1 MKLLIRAD
9 ANARIASGHIRRCL
23 SIAAGFVDTKV
34 EIVFV
39 CSELEA
45 KRVLDGTKYKTI
57 ILENDYREKDREIL
71 LLKDIIHKEHV
82 DGILVDSYEVTERY
96 LSELGKVCRVAYIAT
111 MKDIDFTGNLLIN
124 YTQYAKQKYFDEKY
138 SKLKQSGFLLQGEK
152 YVPLRKEFFKIPHRD
167 RKKIKNILITTG
179 GSDPDNMSYAILMAC
194 MSISQLK
201 DMSYTVVVGNYF
213 KNVEQLEKLQKKNPK
228 IVLKH
233 NVSNMSELMKYNDVA
248 VSAGGTTV
256 FEVCACGLPAISF
269 SMADNQ
275 IPMAEYFDQ
284 KELIPYSGDERTQHT
299 EVLINIRNIL
309 CGWTE
314 HIDKVNE
321 QSKKMQS
328 AIDGL
333 GAQRIAKKLMDMMKG

>member
-1 MKLLIRAD
+1 
-9 ANARIASGHIRRCL
+9 
-23 SIAAGFVDTKV
+23 
-34 EIVFV
+34 
-39 CSELEA
+39 
-45 KRVLDGTKYKTI
+45 
-57 ILENDYREKDREIL
+57 
-71 LLKDIIHKEHV
+71 
-82 DGILVDSYEVTERY
+82 
-96 LSELGKVCRVAYIAT
+96 

-248 VSAGGTTV
+248 VSAGGTTL